1 MKNLNFFH
9 QVCNSVGGSDVVQ
22 DRGTPDG
29 DDDDD
34 GDGDD
39 DDGDDD
45 GENFDGDDKSG
56 LKQNVIV

>member
-1 MKNLNFFH
+1 MTNLKFFH
-9 QVCNSVGGSDVVQ
+9 QVRNSIGGSDVVQ

-29 DDDDD
+29 DYDDDD
-34 GDGDD
+34 Y
-39 DDGDDD
+39 